1 MTDPHRYAVILAGGK
16 GTRLWPISTAEQ
28 PKQFRSLGDSRP
40 LIAQTFDR
48 LAACVG
54 ADRVFVSTTEGY
66 AADVRDHLPDLVEAN
81 LILEPRL
88 QGKPMA
94 FLLIAERLHREDPEA
109 VVLTAAADSFVAPTE
124 AFIASCDRAFE
135 FVEANRRWTT
145 ILGKRAT
152 RPDTALGYIRAF
164 GAAMGSSDIHVA
176 REFVEKPGEAAAE
189 ELVARGDTFWNSSH
203 YCFSAATLLTA
214 YRVGARHAHDAVTAY
229 VRSGDAEDYDG
240 SGAPA
245 HELTPLIDGGWQ
257 IGVMDCDYAW
267 HDIGTWPSLYRAV
280 VETSG
285 ATLFSSGDHID
296 LGSDDSLVVND
307 SALTVVTAGLRDL
320 AIVVSDTVVLVT
332 PLSLA
337 DAHPEVAARLQTS
350 YLDRL
355 TPVKEDP

>member
-1 MTDPHRYAVILAGGK
+1 M
-16 GTRLWPISTAEQ
+16 SSS
-28 PKQFRSLGDSRP
+28 RSRGRRRP
-40 LIAQTFDR
+40 R
-48 LAACVG
+48 
-54 ADRVFVSTTEGY
+54 SSS
-66 AADVRDHLPDLVEAN
+66 
-81 LILEPRL
+81 
-88 QGKPMA
+88 
-94 FLLIAERLHREDPEA
+94 PEA
-109 VVLTAAADSFVAPTE
+109 
-124 AFIASCDRAFE
+124 
-135 FVEANRRWTT
+135 
-145 ILGKRAT
+145 
-152 RPDTALGYIRAF
+152 
-164 GAAMGSSDIHVA
+164 
-176 REFVEKPGEAAAE
+176 
-189 ELVARGDTFWNSSH
+189 DTFWNSSH